1 MIAIYKTARISDRPP
16 HVRRL
21 PRYFPLSQFIGA
33 TPTSAAIDRRLSLP
47 SSGRLASKDVDNT
60 SPTPGTLRRRLSC
73 SRQSGLLRTALPKRE
88 LISSRRSSSHA
99 ICCSMSFRTDPNESA
114 RRFFS
119 MTSIPIKCLRRDNKA
134 LNSCVCSS
142 FSGLASGRTC
152 WPKKANT
159 CASILSVFANLPVA
173 RAKSRACR
181 GLMTETGCFFMPRAQ
196 ATGI

>member
-1 MIAIYKTARISDRPP
+1 MTGLKRIAVIIAIYKTARTSERPP
-16 HVRRL
+16 QVRRF

-33 TPTSAAIDRRLSLP
+33 TPTSAAIDRRSSFP

-73 SRQSGLLRTALPKRE
+73 SLQSGLLRTALPKRE
-88 LISSRRSSSHA
+88 LISPRRSSSHSM
-99 ICCSMSFRTDPNESA
+99 CCSISLRTEPKESE

-119 MTSIPIKCLRRDNKA
+119 MTSIPIRCFRRDNKA
-134 LNSCVCSS
+134 LSSWVCSS
-142 FSGLASGRTC
+142 LSGRASGRTC

-173 RAKSRACR
+173 RAKSRA
-181 GLMTETGCFFMPRAQ
+181 
-196 ATGI
+196 